1 MTRETAVRAG
11 QEFAR
16 RFGLWF
22 APGATPDC
30 LLVTGHQPEL
40 VHPGVWIKNL
50 VAALAAGRPKE
61 SDQAGGSIALNV
73 VVDYDTAAEFGAW
86 VPQAPD
92 GRLARRFVPLSAIS
106 YGHPYCQIEPPDRG
120 LVSRFCREGRA
131 ALASLGQAGQALCSR
146 WDSFAELMA
155 SPPLSEARS
164 LAEWVT
170 ALRHLYEDRVFNPP
184 LGYLEVPM
192 QALARNEAFLRL
204 FAHIALDAPRFAGA
218 YNRALADYRRTWRV
232 RSRANPFPDLAA
244 GEAGWEL
251 PFWLLTPG
259 VRRRKLYA
267 RAAADALELSTAD
280 GPLARIALPGSSPW
294 GALSSARADAV
305 VEFLRA
311 SGLELR
317 PRALALTLFLRLFLA
332 DLFVHGVGGARYD
345 AVLDAL
351 ARDYFGVVLPPYAV
365 ASMSLSLP
373 LPWPP
378 EAEEVASLRQRLSEL
393 RYNPQRFI
401 GELDAAGRN
410 GEASRWA
417 QEKACL
423 VRAIQQPQADRRAL
437 TRRIEAVNARLFAAM
452 RELYEKTEARLRRAL
467 DAQSERQA
475 AVFRG
480 YPFFLHD
487 GERVR
492 KAAVAML
499 EDARRNAGAA
509 LRERR

>member
-1 MTRETAVRAG
+1 MTREAAVRAG

-192 QALARNEAFLRL
+192 QALARSEAFLRL